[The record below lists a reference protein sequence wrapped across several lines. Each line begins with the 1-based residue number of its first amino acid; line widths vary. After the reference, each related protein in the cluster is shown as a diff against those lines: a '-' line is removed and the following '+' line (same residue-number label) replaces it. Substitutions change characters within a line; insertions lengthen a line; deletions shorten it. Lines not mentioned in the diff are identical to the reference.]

1 MFRAARKRQPKL
13 HNRMIPLNIRIGFFL
28 ALRALRRAS
37 LWTTSL
43 IIFVMILTFL
53 NLVVVSGI
61 LVGLLQG
68 AIDQT
73 RTKFTSDVIVSA
85 LNDKKYIENSPNLIG
100 LIETMPQVEAITPRY
115 REGGILEANYKT
127 RKETDKANTATAQL
141 VGIDPFKENMVT
153 GIASDI
159 VEGAFLAPGDYDQVV
174 LGHYL
179 LKQYIPIESPAFST
193 LENVGIGTKIR
204 MKVGDVVREVTVKGI
219 VKSKVDEIA
228 LRVFMVD
235 SQFRSI
241 IGRNDGNVTEISIK
255 LKDGASPVA
264 VREALVRSGVDRYA
278 KVQTYEDAQPQ
289 FLKDIIATFNM
300 LGNVFSSLGLIVA
313 TITIFIVIFINALT
327 RRKFIGILKGIGIDG
342 RAIEFSYVFQS
353 VFYAVIGSTVGLA
366 IVYGS
371 LVPFFAAHPI
381 DFPFSDGILVAP
393 ANQTFFRVGL
403 LVISTLIAGYIPAW
417 MIIRKNTLDSILG
430 RN

>member
-1 MFRAARKRQPKL
+1 M
-13 HNRMIPLNIRIGFFL
+13 PLNVRIGFFL
-28 ALRALRRAS
+28 AVRALRRAS
-37 LWTTSL
+37 LWTTGL

-68 AIDQT
+68 AIDET
-73 RTKFTSDVIVSA
+73 RAKFTSDVIVSA
-85 LNDKKYIENSPNLIG
+85 LNDKKYIENSPNLIA
-100 LIETMPQVEAITPRY
+100 LIETFPEVAAITPRY

-127 RKETDKANTATAQL
+127 RKDTDKANTAAAQL
-141 VGIDPFKENMVT
+141 VGIDPYKEDAVT
-153 GIASDI
+153 GITEDL
-159 VEGAFLAPGDYDQVV
+159 VEGAFIAPGDYDQVV

-179 LKQYIPIESPAFST
+179 LKQYLPIESPAFTT

-204 MKVGDVVREVTVKGI
+204 MKVGDVTREVTVKGI
-219 VKSKVDEIA
+219 IKSKVDEIA
-228 LRVFMVD
+228 LRAFMID
-235 SQFRSI
+235 SQFRSM
-241 IGRNDGNVTEISIK
+241 IGRNDGNVTEVSIK
-255 LKDGASPVA
+255 LKEGADPVA
-264 VREALVRSGVDRYA
+264 VREKLERSGVDVYA

-313 TITIFIVIFINALT
+313 TITIFIVIFINAIT

-353 VFYAVIGSTVGLA
+353 IFYAVIGSSIGLA
-366 IVYGS
+366 LVYGL
-371 LVPFFAAHPI
+371 LVPLFLAHPI

-393 ANQTFFRVGL
+393 VDQTFFRVGL
-403 LVISTLIAGYIPAW
+403 LVFSTVIAGYIPAW
-417 MIIRKNTLDSILG
+417 MIIRRNTLDSILG

>member
-1 MFRAARKRQPKL
+1 M
-13 HNRMIPLNIRIGFFL
+13 PLNVRIGWFL

-53 NLVVVSGI
+53 NLVVVSGV
-61 LVGLLQG
+61 LVGLIQG
-68 AIDQT
+68 AIDQV
-73 RTKFTSDVIVSA
+73 RTKYTSDVIISA
-85 LNDKKYIENSPNLIG
+85 PNDKQYIENSQNIIDLVKTLP
-100 LIETMPQVEAITPRY
+100 EVESVTPRY

-127 RKETDKANTATAQL
+127 RKETDKPNTAAATL
-141 VGIDPFKENMVT
+141 VGIDPAAEDFVT

-159 VEGAFLAPGDYDQVV
+159 VEGSFLVPGDHDKIV

-179 LKQYIPIESPAFST
+179 LKQYLPIETPSFST

-204 MKVGDVVREVTVKGI
+204 IKVGDVVREVTVKGI
-219 VKSKVDEIA
+219 IQSKVDEVA
-228 LRVFMVD
+228 LRAFMVD
-235 SQFRSI
+235 SQFRSL
-241 IGRNDGNVTEISIK
+241 IGRTDGNVSEIAVKIK
-255 LKDGASPVA
+255 NGTDPAT
-264 VREALVRSGVDRYA
+264 VRDTLERYGVDEVA
-278 KVQTYEDAQPQ
+278 KVQTYQDSQPQ

-300 LGNVFSSLGLIVA
+300 LGAAFSSIGLIVA
-313 TITIFIVIFINALT
+313 SITIFIVIFINALT
-327 RRKFIGILKGIGIDG
+327 RRKFIGILKGIGIKG
-342 RAIEFSYVFQS
+342 QAIEISYVFQS
-353 VFYAVIGSTVGLA
+353 IFYALIGSGIGLA
-366 IVYGS
+366 LVYGF

-393 ANQTFFRVGL
+393 IGQTMFRVGL
-403 LVISTLIAGYIPAW
+403 LVISTLVAGFIPAW